1 MSALSIQPTYPIFTD
16 IDGQPLEA
24 GYIFIGTANL
34 NPISNPISVYWDAA
48 LTQLATQPIRT
59 ISGYPANAGTPA
71 RLYVNSDYSIQ
82 VKNKNG
88 SVVYSASAATERLG
102 NLISFNDISG
112 TLGSD
117 RVEYNQG
124 SPGALDR
131 TVEDRLRDYVSIM
144 DFIPENLH
152 STVRNFN
159 NTTDSTAY
167 IQDAMDSGVGSI
179 FFPMGRYNVSS
190 PIYITNGQPG
200 STQAAN
206 LTLVGENRTSTYIWV
221 NEPFTP
227 APFNNPNSGLP
238 VKSIFINQS
247 DNGKFSLK
255 NLRFQGQITGGH
267 VLYALE
273 DGANSQCIFSGE
285 ILDCWPSLSS
295 DNNGVFYGGIQN
307 FVVANNTFEQAK
319 ACFRLVGAGC
329 GDIHFS
335 NNSVFASYDPFISAN
350 EDTQPKNFINVSN
363 LTVYSHY
370 RGPVFA
376 GNNARN
382 WHISNVTLDG
392 DTIAPL
398 GTLGIGDFYD
408 SSNITIDGFSC
419 ISTLNEVFR
428 FNGVQAK
435 ISNGFIGP
443 CEAAFKPYG
452 NSTNTDLTIDNV
464 NVTGA
469 VFGAFWDATSSQ
481 GGNIRVNNCTW
492 NNAGGNFWLTQGTPS
507 YDVTITNSRF
517 INAGFPNT
525 TAGTRNLQF
534 NTSGDV
540 LVQNCEIGRTTTNAI
555 AFYYLLQNGSGN
567 CTVLDSR
574 FTALAPPAGS
584 GNEISSSTAPV
595 KVMGGVGRRYA
606 QFYGSPAP
614 VAGTWNSGDIMFSTN
629 PQTGINAG
637 WVCVASGTPG
647 TWLPFG
653 QAGFITTIAGS
664 PSFTG
669 QIAIVGTNV
678 YFAVATSSPSDWKI
692 IT

>member
-16 IDGQPLEA
+16 IDGQPLED
-24 GYIFIGTANL
+24 GYIWIGQANL
-34 NPISNPISVYWDAA
+34 DPQGNPIQVYWDAA
-48 LTQLATQPIRT
+48 LTILAAQPIRT
-59 ISGYPANAGTPA
+59 RGGYPVNSGTPA
-71 RLYVNSDYSIQ
+71 RLYVNSDYSIR
-82 VKNKNG
+82 VMNRNG
-88 SVVYSASAATERLG
+88 STVYSAPTATERLG

-131 TVEDRLRDYVSIM
+131 TVEDRLQDYVSIM

-152 STVRNFN
+152 ATVRDFN
-159 NTTDSTAY
+159 NTTDVTIY
-167 IQDAMDSGVGSI
+167 IQTAMDSGVGSV

-190 PIYITNGQPG
+190 PIYVTNGQPG

-227 APFNNPNSGLP
+227 APFNNPITGQP

-255 NLRFQGQITGGH
+255 NLRFQGQINLGH

-295 DNNGVFYGGIQN
+295 TNGGFFYGGMQN
-307 FVVANNTFEQAK
+307 FVVANNTFEQMK

-329 GDIHFS
+329 GDINFS

-350 EDTQPKNFINVSN
+350 EDGDPKNFINVSGLN
-363 LTVYSHY
+363 VYQHY

-376 GNNARN
+376 GRNARN
-382 WHISNVTLDG
+382 WHISNVTLQG
-392 DTIAPL
+392 DTGAPL

-408 SSNITIDGFSC
+408 SSNVTIDGFSC
-419 ISTLNEVFR
+419 IDELNEVFR

-435 ISNGFIGP
+435 LSNGFIGP
-443 CEAAFKPYG
+443 CAAAFKPYG
-452 NSTNTDLTIDNV
+452 NFTNTDLTIDNV

-469 VFGAFWDATSSQ
+469 VFGAFWDENSSQ
-481 GGNIRVNNCTW
+481 GGNIRVDNCTW
-492 NNAGGNFWLTQGTPS
+492 NNAEGNFWLTQGTPS
-507 YDVTITNSRF
+507 YNVTITNSRF

-525 TAGTRNLQF
+525 AAGTRNLQF
-534 NTSGDV
+534 STSGDV
-540 LVQNCEIGRTTTNAI
+540 LVQNSEIGRTTVNAI
-555 AFYYLLQNGSGN
+555 ANFYVLQDGSGDCTLLN
-567 CTVLDSR
+567 CRLTD
-574 FTALAPPAGS
+574 LAAPAGV
-584 GNEISSSTAPV
+584 GNEIATSTAPV
-595 KVMGGVGRRYA
+595 KIMGSLGNRFA
-606 QFYGSPAP
+606 QFYATAAP
-614 VAGTWNSGDIMFSTN
+614 IAGTWQVGDRVFNSVPVVGQ
-629 PQTGINAG
+629 PKG
-637 WVCVASGTPG
+637 WLCTVAGTPG
-647 TWLPFG
+647 TWVSEGNL
-653 QAGFITTIAGS
+653 
-664 PSFTG
+664 
-669 QIAIVGTNV
+669 
-678 YFAVATSSPSDWKI
+678 
-692 IT
+692 